1 MEDKQMICRLLLL
14 TLRATKDKK
23 GVEDLIYRKI
33 KDISEIVT
41 IIYSDDSR
49 KNLCVSMY
57 SGFEMIQRILE
68 AV

>member
-14 TLRATKDKK
+14 TLRATKDKR
-23 GVEDLIYRKI
+23 GVEDLLYRKI

-41 IIYSDDSR
+41 IIYSDDTR
-49 KNLCVSMY
+49 KTLCVSMY

-68 AV
+68 AA